1 MKWDAGGMPT
11 DQPSIT
17 FHEAYRF
24 EIPTPTGLLRGT
36 VTKVLPR
43 RKTWEAS
50 VDGTAIR
57 TTAETRREAVLAAYA
72 EAARR

>member
-1 MKWDAGGMPT
+1 MEWDAGGMPT

-24 EIPTPTGLLRGT
+24 EIPTPTGVLWGT
-36 VTKVLPR
+36 VTKALPR

-57 TTAETRREAVLAAYA
+57 TTAETRHEAVLAAYA